1 MAAPLVEM
9 HEATAVQD
17 RLDDLDAFE
26 SGQMDNNLDLTDHG
40 I

>member
-9 HEATAVQD
+9 HESAVQE

-26 SGQMDNNLDLTDHG
+26 SGQIDPQNADDSYEL
-40 I
+40 